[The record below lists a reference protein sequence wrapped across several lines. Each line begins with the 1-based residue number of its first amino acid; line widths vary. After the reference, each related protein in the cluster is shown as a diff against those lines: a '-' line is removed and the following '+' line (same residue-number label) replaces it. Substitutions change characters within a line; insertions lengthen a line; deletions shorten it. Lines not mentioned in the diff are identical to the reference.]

1 MAKVRAEKTEDVFS
15 KLTTKT
21 RQLDTE
27 ADLCTE
33 KLGITSLQLKEKE
46 KFLLAAEAKMNDLTR
61 DSPALWRTWG
71 RETTAGRHCCKP
83 SPLQMTLSAPRR
95 LVGGRS
101 SNSKRN

>member
-71 RETTAGRHCCKP
+71 RLK
-83 SPLQMTLSAPRR
+83 
-95 LVGGRS
+95 
-101 SNSKRN
+101 